1 MKKARLQLHTAEGQ
15 IMKNEFD
22 RRAFMRISAM
32 SIGAGALLQFS
43 PLAGTARGN
52 AMARLFHK
60 QNGEG
65 PGAFSIVQLSD
76 THVGFQ
82 GPPDPLGT
90 KAFERAV
97 DAINALNPQPDLIL
111 FTGDLTHDSED
122 HAEHAKRFASFKEI
136 SGRLRVKKRMHVP
149 GEHDAALDG
158 GTLFRENFGETHYS
172 FDHRGVHFVA
182 LDNVSAG
189 KPIVGAEQIAW
200 LKKDLARYPK
210 TAPIVVFTHRPLF
223 DLKPEWEWFTSDGAD
238 VMNVLAP
245 YDAVTVLYG
254 HIHRLNHATIGKSQH
269 YAARSLIFA
278 FPEPAPASTAE
289 KKPLPFDKPQPF
301 RNLGIREITGNGA
314 RHTLSV
320 NDVELTSRELSGT
333 EGVQQIL
340 KTGDFL

>member
-1 MKKARLQLHTAEGQ
+1 
-15 IMKNEFD
+15 MKNEFD
-22 RRAFMRISAM
+22 RRKFMRISAM

-43 PLAGTARGN
+43 PLAATARGS
-52 AMARLFHK
+52 AMSRLFHR

-97 DAINALNPQPDLIL
+97 DVINGLDPQPELII

-122 HAEHAKRFASFKEI
+122 AGEHAKRFAAFRSI
-136 SGRLRVKKRMHVP
+136 SDRLRVKKRMYVP

-158 GTLFRENFGETHYS
+158 GTLFRQNFGETHYS
-172 FDHRGVHFVA
+172 FDHRGVHFIA
-182 LDNVSAG
+182 LDNVSHG

-200 LKKDLARYPK
+200 LKQDLSRFPK

-223 DLKPEWEWFTSDGAD
+223 DLKPEWEWFTSDGSD

-245 YDAVTVLYG
+245 YDSVTVLYG
-254 HIHRLNHATIGKSQH
+254 HIHRPHHAVTGTAQH
-269 YAARSLIFA
+269 HAARSLIFA
-278 FPEPAPASTAE
+278 FPDPSVAE
-289 KKPLPFDKPQPF
+289 KKPLPFNPQQPF
-301 RNLGIREITGNGA
+301 HNLGIRTVIGNTAA
-314 RHTLSV
+314 RPFAAGI
-320 NDVELTSRELSGT
+320 NDVELSMREISGT
-333 EGVQQIL
+333 EGVQQL
-340 KTGDFL
+340 LRSGESL